1 MPAERPVSPHLQI
14 YRLPLA
20 ALLSIGHR
28 ITGALLSAAV
38 VGFSLLIAAAAFAP
52 SLYDGILGLL
62 RSGPGRLFLI
72 GWTFCLALHLCTGV
86 RHLVWDTCTGL
97 GVAAVRRSNWLVL
110 AAAAG
115 LTAAVWAGIAA

>member
-86 RHLVWDTCTGL
+86 RHLVWDTCAGL

-115 LTAAVWAGIAA
+115 LTAAVWTGIAA

>member
-28 ITGALLSAAV
+28 ITGVLLTAAAVGFALLV
-38 VGFSLLIAAAAFAP
+38 AAAAFAP
-52 SLYDGILGLL
+52 SLYEGAVGLL
-62 RSGPGRLFLI
+62 RSWPGRLFLI

-115 LTAAVWAGIAA
+115 LTAAVWAGLPA

>member
-20 ALLSIGHR
+20 ALLSISHR
-28 ITGALLSAAV
+28 ITGVLLTAAAV
-38 VGFSLLIAAAAFAP
+38 LFAFLVAAAAFAP
-52 SLYDGILGLL
+52 GLYDGAMGLL
-62 RSGPGRLFLI
+62 RSGFGRLFLI

-86 RHLVWDTCTGL
+86 RHLVWDTCAGL

-115 LTAAVWAGIAA
+115 LTAAVWAGLPA

>member
-28 ITGALLSAAV
+28 ITGALLTAAA

-52 SLYDGILGLL
+52 PLYDGIMGLL